1 MMNLKKISESDS
13 ETTFM
18 KRFFNF
24 EYMITTAVLKSSF
37 LICFCGITIFAIFY
51 ACNYMDIAKDFSME
65 TRIFMAITGWFVA
78 VLIGRLFFETIILF
92 WKMHEALETISKKG

>member
-1 MMNLKKISESDS
+1 MTLKKISDS
-13 ETTFM
+13 GSEATFA

-37 LICFCGITIFAIFY
+37 LICFCGITVFAIFY
-51 ACNYMDIAKDFSME
+51 ACNYMDMAKEFSLE
-65 TRIFMAITGWFVA
+65 SRIFMAITGWFVA

-92 WKMHEALETISKKG
+92 WKMHETLENISKKG